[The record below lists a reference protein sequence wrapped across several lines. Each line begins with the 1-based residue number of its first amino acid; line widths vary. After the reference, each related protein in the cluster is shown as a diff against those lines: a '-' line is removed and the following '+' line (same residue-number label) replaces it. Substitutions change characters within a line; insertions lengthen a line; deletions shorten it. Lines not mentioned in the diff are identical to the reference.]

1 MKTARE
7 YVKGAVPIDVCLRR
21 TPSLSLV
28 DALVT
33 HSVHVGGD
41 GRDEIRALRRD
52 AERPLIHKPLA
63 TRYVGPHPEAS
74 QDRLV
79 VRFVTSSGAEAR
91 DNKELMLEG
100 VDWAGYDLN
109 PVWLFAHDWDGLP
122 IGRCLAR
129 RIYRRAS
136 GSYEL
141 HQDIEFTPE
150 DVYPFGHQ
158 VGTMHVRGFLRAC
171 SGGWMGTRIRVIRGA
186 DGKPE
191 RIIYLNADWMETSS
205 CAVGLDK
212 YAVQEAVLR
221 GVLKRDAVDQFA
233 RAARIAASS
242 VAYEIREDTSMP
254 ITTRAA
260 APKNRDE
267 RTLIEEKVMS
277 NVIEEWDAS
286 EAAIAARSASGDGDS
301 GKPEDAAPEG
311 EATATDDAP
320 PADGGGGGEGA
331 QQTPAEDAGD
341 GDAAGEGAGDVTAAA
356 GDDPASDPAVVRAA
370 LAVLRNFVK
379 RSPGEVVTRGAVSAA
394 MDSAVDELF
403 ANVMVLAQC
412 AEELRW
418 CSSDVFYEG
427 RSAKA
432 EVERAV
438 RARMNEVSE
447 RVVRMISGMPPTTDD
462 RIERAVARAESAL
475 SRVSNALSE
484 VRDSVSLYGADAAAS
499 ESADIAQRSGRKI
512 SRARRQNITAA
523 LEGVR
528 SAMERLQS
536 VLDEEPDPDDKDEE
550 AEGEQE
556 KADGVA
562 SDEEADAAVARAFLS
577 RASGVLAR
585 RGLEVESPE
594 GADAAIDDEP
604 VDAAAITARAADLD
618 ARLAGL
624 IERRAA
630 AVVAP
635 EEEAPPA
642 PAATPPASES
652 SSDRARAIAARAARL
667 PGVMLPRRTGA

>member
-7 YVKGAVPIDVCLRR
+7 YVKGAVPIDVCLKRS
-21 TPSLSLV
+21 PSLSLV
-28 DALVT
+28 DAIVT
-33 HSVHVGGD
+33 HSLHVSGD
-41 GRDEIRALRRD
+41 GCDEVRALRRD
-52 AERPLIHKPLA
+52 AERPLIHRPLA

-74 QDRLV
+74 ADRLV

-91 DNKELMLEG
+91 DDKELMLEG

-171 SGGWMGTRIRVIRGA
+171 SGGWMGTRVRIIRGA

-233 RAARIAASS
+233 RAARIAATSA
-242 VAYEIREDTSMP
+242 AYEIREEPTMS
-254 ITTRAA
+254 IATRAGK
-260 APKNRDE
+260 APRDRDE

-286 EAAIAARSASGDGDS
+286 EAAIAARSASGDGDG
-301 GKPEDAAPEG
+301 GKPADATPEGEAEEATPEG
-311 EATATDDAP
+311 EATP
-320 PADGGGGGEGA
+320 PADGGGGGEE
-331 QQTPAEDAGD
+331 QQPAEDAGD
-341 GDAAGEGAGDVTAAA
+341 GGGAAGEGAGDAATAA
-356 GDDPASDPAVVRAA
+356 GDAADEHDPAVVRAA

-379 RSPGEVVTRGAVSAA
+379 RSPGEAVATRGAVSAA

-418 CSSDVFYEG
+418 CSSDVFFEG

-484 VRDSVSLYGADAAAS
+484 VRDSVSLFGADAEAEAS
-499 ESADIAQRSGRKI
+499 APIAQRSGRKI
-512 SRARRQNITAA
+512 ARARRQNLKAA
-523 LEGVR
+523 LDGVR

-536 VLDEEPDPDDKDEE
+536 VLDEEPDPDEE
-550 AEGEQE
+550 KEDAEEEG
-556 KADGVA
+556 KTAIATD
-562 SDEEADAAVARAFLS
+562 DEADAAVARAFLS

-585 RGLEVESPE
+585 RGLAEPTTGES
-594 GADAAIDDEP
+594 ADAAIDEEP
-604 VDAAAITARAADLD
+604 NVAEIASRAAELD

-624 IERRAA
+624 IERRGAGA
-630 AVVAP
+630 AP
-635 EEEAPPA
+635 EKETPAA
-642 PAATPPASES
+642 PAAAPTSVRE
-652 SSDRARAIAARAARL
+652 RARALEARAARL
-667 PGVMLPRRTGA
+667 PGVMLPRRTA